1 MEDKLHVRSK
11 VSLAFKEA
19 ETSLKRSGLS
29 HGTLFTVERQEK
41 EFASDDTPQP
51 VDQNIPNNEA
61 QVTGPEIGSEQI
73 ESDVCQAGLTV
84 GQ

>member
-41 EFASDDTPQP
+41 EFASDDTP
-51 VDQNIPNNEA
+51 
-61 QVTGPEIGSEQI
+61 
-73 ESDVCQAGLTV
+73 
-84 GQ
+84 